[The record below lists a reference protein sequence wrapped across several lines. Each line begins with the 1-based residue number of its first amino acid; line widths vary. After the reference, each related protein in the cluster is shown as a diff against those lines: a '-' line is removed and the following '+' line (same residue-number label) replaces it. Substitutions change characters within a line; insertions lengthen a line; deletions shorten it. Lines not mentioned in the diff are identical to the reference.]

1 MTKSTVLTVTA
12 ALMSMACAPL
22 FAQLITT
29 GPVTNG
35 HHHFIVSDLDEHL
48 RFWVDTLGGT
58 ADTLGAD
65 PGLTIVKF
73 PDALVALREG
83 SPTGGMV
90 GSSVDH
96 VAFSVPNLR
105 EMVDRLVAAGHEMV
119 TAGTAPP
126 GVEVVDGIARIDEGP
141 VSGFAHALGPDGI
154 KVELLGIDAQ
164 QELIVSNHI
173 HFYGEDPE
181 RMRDWYADTFGAE
194 PQPGPLPTIFT
205 ATLPGLALNFTRY
218 DDPLSGTQ
226 GRALDHIGFEVDGL
240 EAFCEELEARGIEFD
255 VTYRVVPEIDITLA
269 FLTDPWGTYIELTEG
284 LDNVE

>member
-1 MTKSTVLTVTA
+1 MRKTSASALLA
-12 ALMSMACAPL
+12 ALLSMTSAPL
-22 FAQLITT
+22 FAQLVTT

-35 HHHFIVSDLDEHL
+35 HHHFIVSDVDEQL
-48 RFWVDTLGGT
+48 QFWVDTLGGT

-83 SPTGGMV
+83 TPSDGMV

-96 VAFSVPNLR
+96 VAFTVPNLR

-126 GVEVVDGIARIDEGP
+126 GIEVVDGIATIDEGP
-141 VSGFAHALGPDGI
+141 VAGFAHVLGPGGI
-154 KVELLGIDAQ
+154 KVELLEINAQ
-164 QELIVSNHI
+164 QQAIVSHHI
-173 HFYGEDPE
+173 HFYGADPE
-181 RMRDWYADTFGAE
+181 RMRDWYVDMFGAE

-205 ATLPGLALNFTRY
+205 AALPGLALNFTRY

-226 GRALDHIGFEVDGL
+226 GRALDHIGFEVDDL
-240 EAFCEELEARGIEFD
+240 EAFCAELESRGIEFD
-255 VTYRVVPEIDITLA
+255 VTYRMVDEIDTALA

-284 LDNVE
+284 LDKIQ